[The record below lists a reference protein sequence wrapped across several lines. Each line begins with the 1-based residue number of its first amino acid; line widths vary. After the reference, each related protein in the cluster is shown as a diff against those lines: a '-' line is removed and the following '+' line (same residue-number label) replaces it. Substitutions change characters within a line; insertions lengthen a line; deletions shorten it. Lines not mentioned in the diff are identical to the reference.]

1 MSGRLPARALLLVAL
16 VAALARGLFEL
27 QARGGEGPVAVLA
40 GHLLGDER
48 AFDLTARAF
57 ADGSLLRERSFY
69 HEPLYPWLLGLAYRV
84 APPPPLPAGSTVVPL
99 AAVHAGVIALQHLLG
114 VLACVL
120 VAALGARAVSPRV
133 GLLAGLLAAL
143 CGPLVFVEGQ
153 LLKEGPALLLSVLAL
168 HLWLDVLEDKGP
180 RRAALL
186 GLLLG
191 LGVLLRGNTYLL
203 LAAVLGS
210 LLLRIGGRRR
220 PRAAALVLGC
230 TLLALAPATVH
241 NLHLGELVL
250 STYQGGSNA
259 AIGMPDDDRPWGG
272 FTYEPLRMGRSDT
285 LFEEEDAVALAE
297 AAAGR
302 RLSGPEVSG
311 FWWRRTLDVVVHRPA
326 VALQRV
332 ARRVAATFHGGEPMD
347 VKDWRFFAAA
357 APALSTPLSDF
368 RLAGPLALLGLLLL
382 PWRGR
387 AGQAVLRGQV
397 LAVAAS
403 LGLFFVFGRYRLSAA
418 PALWIL
424 SVAAVDAAV
433 RHVLAAPA
441 RRAAVTR
448 AAGWLLLAS
457 GAVWAGQVPLGPAA
471 PTQAVSWGNLASVEI
486 ERARLAPDAAS
497 AAARRDA
504 AVEAARTAL
513 SLSPG
518 DAGARTLL
526 VRALELETPVLPAR
540 HAEAW
545 SAALALLILA
555 EGERTGLGGA
565 LRVIERSRDEQLD
578 QAEKLRAL
586 PSAPGREARVAP
598 VLAFAARRVAQSLE
612 SVPERRALAQALAA
626 EAARLLP
633 DDEEAAALHA
643 RLTRSPP

>member
-332 ARRVAATFHGGEPMD
+332 ARRSPTSG
-347 VKDWRFFAAA
+347 W
-357 APALSTPLSDF
+357 
-368 RLAGPLALLGLLLL
+368 
-382 PWRGR
+382 
-387 AGQAVLRGQV
+387 
-397 LAVAAS
+397 
-403 LGLFFVFGRYRLSAA
+403 
-418 PALWIL
+418 
-424 SVAAVDAAV
+424 
-433 RHVLAAPA
+433 PA
-441 RRAAVTR
+441 RWR
-448 AAGWLLLAS
+448 S
-457 GAVWAGQVPLGPAA
+457 WACCSCRG
-471 PTQAVSWGNLASVEI
+471 
-486 ERARLAPDAAS
+486 
-497 AAARRDA
+497 AAARARPCC
-504 AVEAARTAL
+504 AARCWR
-513 SLSPG
+513 SRRRSG
-518 DAGARTLL
+518 CSSC
-526 VRALELETPVLPAR
+526 
-540 HAEAW
+540 
-545 SAALALLILA
+545 SAA
-555 EGERTGLGGA
+555 TGSRPRRRCGSC
-565 LRVIERSRDEQLD
+565 RSRPWTRRCGTCSPRRL
-578 QAEKLRAL
+578 
-586 PSAPGREARVAP
+586 VAP
-598 VLAFAARRVAQSLE
+598 PSRARPAGCCSRAGRSGRAKCRLG
-612 SVPERRALAQALAA
+612 PRPPRR
-626 EAARLLP
+626 P
-633 DDEEAAALHA
+633 
-643 RLTRSPP
+643 